1 MNLWGA
7 RVTADKA
14 FDVVVP
20 DDRDLLI
27 TRLALAPGNQKNPTV
42 VSLVNKDEITQ
53 GPIILGTLRPEHCE
67 QFEVDINVANGS
79 SFALKVE
86 GAGEV
91 HFSGYYNRL
100 SYLDDT
106 SSYGSS
112 SDDEYEARL
121 NAKINQYMGGDD
133 SSSGGEYED
142 SGNVESVSDYEI
154 SEEGI
159 SSKSPVKQ
167 ISHQEIKA
175 SKPAQQQKSQPG
187 QKNDSPKPSQPAQP
201 AQPAQPGQ
209 PGQPGLPGQGK
220 KNKNKNKNK
229 QENKQGQPPQQG
241 GEKKQGQSPQQGG
254 EKKQSQSP
262 QQGGEKKQGQSPQQQ
277 GGEKKQKK
285 QGGQTPQQQQGGDK
299 KRENNSPGGSV
310 HKKQKT
316 Q

>member
-1 MNLWGA
+1 
-7 RVTADKA
+7 
-14 FDVVVP
+14 VP

-209 PGQPGLPGQGK
+209 PGLPGQGK

-285 QGGQTPQQQQGGDK
+285 QGGQSPQQQQGGDK

>member
-209 PGQPGLPGQGK
+209 PGLPGQGK

-285 QGGQTPQQQQGGDK
+285 QGGQSPQQQQGGDK